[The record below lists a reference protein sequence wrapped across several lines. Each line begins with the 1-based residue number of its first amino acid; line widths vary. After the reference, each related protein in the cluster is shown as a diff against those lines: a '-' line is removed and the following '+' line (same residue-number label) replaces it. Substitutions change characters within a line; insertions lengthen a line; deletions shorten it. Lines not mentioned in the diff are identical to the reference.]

1 MNGQEYAETIG
12 LQSLTWLVQ
21 DSELLGRFL
30 AATGT
35 DPAQMAVLAR
45 DSGFLGAVLDFLL
58 TEDSL
63 VLAFAEAVGVAPEAV
78 VRARAALPGGD
89 VPHWT

>member
-1 MNGQEYAETIG
+1 MNRREYAETIG

-35 DPAQMAVLAR
+35 DPAQMAELAQ
-45 DSGFLGAVLDFLL
+45 DAGFLGAVLDFLL

-63 VLAFAEAVGVAPEAV
+63 VLGFAEASGLAPEAV
-78 VRARAALPGGD
+78 LQARASLPGGD